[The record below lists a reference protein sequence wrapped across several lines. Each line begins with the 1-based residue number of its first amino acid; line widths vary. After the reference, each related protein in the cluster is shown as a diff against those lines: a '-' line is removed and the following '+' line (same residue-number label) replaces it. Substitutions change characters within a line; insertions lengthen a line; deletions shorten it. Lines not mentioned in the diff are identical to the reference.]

1 MAKTS
6 NKANKTPGRMAQLV
20 SVYRMTIRADSTA
33 LWWSLL
39 ALAIG
44 VLVGLL
50 ASILFAGSNVFTS
63 VAYIVT
69 GVLAGILAAM
79 IVMSRRAER
88 AAYSQIAGQ
97 AGAAG
102 AVLGSSL
109 RRNWRSP
116 EMPVAISPKTKDAVW
131 RALGPGGVVLV
142 GEGSRT
148 RVQSMLEDERRK
160 IQRIAPGVPVS
171 FLYVTGDQDS
181 VPLHKLASSLY
192 KMKKTLN
199 RTEIA
204 AVDKRLSAIAGGM
217 PIPKGIDPNR
227 VRASRK

>member
-1 MAKTS
+1 MAKST
-6 NKANKTPGRMAQLV
+6 NKTAKTPGRMAQLI
-20 SVYRMTIRADSTA
+20 SVYRMTIKADQTA

-39 ALAIG
+39 ALAAG
-44 VLVGLL
+44 VLAGLL
-50 ASILFAGSNVFTS
+50 ASIFFSAGNVFTS

-69 GVLAGILAAM
+69 GVLAGLLAAM
-79 IVMSRRAER
+79 VVMSRRAER

-109 RRNWRSP
+109 RRNWRAAD
-116 EMPVAISPKTKDAVW
+116 MPVAISPRTKDAVW
-131 RALGPGGVVLV
+131 RALGPGGIVLV

-148 RVQSMLEDERRK
+148 KVQAMLEEERRK
-160 IQRIAPGVPVS
+160 VQRITPGVPVS
-171 FLYVTGDQDS
+171 FLYVTGDKES

-192 KMKKTLN
+192 KMKRVLSRN
-199 RTEIA
+199 EIA
-204 AVDKRLSAIAGGM
+204 AVDKRLAAIAGGM